1 MSKTTQN
8 QLTKFY
14 SGKFGQDFVLRHY
27 YNGKSVLA
35 KLPKPYDTTPT
46 KEQGVVRTKFREA
59 VKYARFCMNDSAML
73 ALYGPTVKVGRS
85 VYRQAMNDYLNPPE
99 VERIDLRD
107 YKGYKGDT
115 IKIVATDDFRVQN
128 VLLKIVSGDGT
139 LIEEGQCTPKKSKDV
154 WEYSATSDVPS
165 VAGFIITA
173 TAFDYAGNRGK
184 RAVEMKNEK

>member
-46 KEQGVVRTKFREA
+46 KEQGVVRSKFRDA
-59 VKYARFCMNDSAML
+59 VSYARFCKNDAAML

-85 VYRQAMNDYLNPPE
+85 VYRQAMNDYLNPPVIE
-99 VERIDLRD
+99 GIEILD
-107 YKGYKGDT
+107 YKGHLGDSIT
-115 IKIVATDDFRVQN
+115 IIANDDFRVKS
-128 VLLKIVSGDGT
+128 VVLKIVSGDGT
-139 LIEEGQCTPKKSKDV
+139 LIEEGQCTPGKSKDV
-154 WEYSATSDVPS
+154 WEYSGKKDVPT
-165 VAGFIITA
+165 VAGFVITA
-173 TAFDYAGNRGK
+173 IAFDFPGNRGEK
-184 RAVEMKNEK
+184 SVRMKNEE

>member
-46 KEQGVVRTKFREA
+46 EKQGIVRTEFTLA
-59 VKYARFCMNDSAML
+59 VGYAKGCRINPEKL

-99 VERIDLRD
+99 VERIEIRD
-107 YKGYKGDT
+107 YKGHNGDT
-115 IKIVATDDFRVQN
+115 IRVVAIDDFRVKS
-128 VLLKIVSGDGT
+128 VHLKISSPDGI
-139 LIEEGQCTPKKSKDV
+139 LIEEGECIARNTKEV
-154 WEYSATSDVPS
+154 WEYSVTKDVPS

-173 TAFDYAGNRGK
+173 TAFDYPGNSGERS
-184 RAVEMKNEK
+184 VEIKNEK

>member
-1 MSKTTQN
+1 MSKTIQN

-46 KEQGVVRTKFREA
+46 KEQGVVRSKFRDA
-59 VKYARFCMNDSAML
+59 VSYARFCKNDAAML

-99 VERIDLRD
+99 VERIEIGD
-107 YKGYKGDT
+107 YKGHKGDT
-115 IKIVATDDFRVQN
+115 IKIVATDDFRVKN
-128 VLLKIVSGDGT
+128 VDLQLLSGDGV
-139 LIEEGQCTPKKSKDV
+139 LIEEGPCTPGHSKDV
-154 WEYSATSDVPS
+154 WKYSVTKDGPS
-165 VAGFIITA
+165 VAGFVITA
-173 TAFDYAGNRGK
+173 KAFDYPGNRGE
-184 RAVEMKNEK
+184 RSVEIKN